1 VDIAVAA
8 LPVGADPGE
17 VARSDPGALK
27 AAVAEARP
35 FLAFRLQRVLDAAD
49 LRSPEARAR
58 AAAEAMAVIAE
69 HPNELVR
76 DQYVMEVADR
86 TRIDPDRLRRLPIR
100 RRDGARQGDER
111 TGPPAGSPRAR
122 RDETSGPEVEALRL
136 AVHRP
141 EDVADRLEE
150 VLVDDEL
157 NLAAFRALMSAAT
170 LHEAIERADP
180 GAAELLQRL
189 AVEDADA
196 DPDDVLARLADR
208 ASQRALRSLEAEARS
223 SAAGALGL
231 VPTVT
236 WVKLTVE
243 ALREPGQRRDATGR
257 LVAWLVERD
266 DSG

>member
-1 VDIAVAA
+1 GLPRAVATCGTALADEHFRMLKNFARRVVLAYDADAAGQAAAERFYAWEQRYEVDIAVAA

-58 AAAEAMAVIAE
+58 AAAQAMAVIAE

-86 TRIDPDRLRRLPIR
+86 TRIDPDRLRRLPVR
-100 RRDGARQGDER
+100 RGPGPDPAARSTAER
-111 TGPPAGSPRAR
+111 PGRAR
-122 RDETSGPEVEALRL
+122 REERAGPEVEALRL

-141 EDVADRLEE
+141 EEVADRLEE
-150 VLVDDEL
+150 VLFADEL
-157 NLAAFRALMSAAT
+157 NLAAFRALVSSAT

-180 GAAELLQRL
+180 GAADLLQR
-189 AVEDADA
+189 
-196 DPDDVLARLADR
+196 
-208 ASQRALRSLEAEARS
+208 
-223 SAAGALGL
+223 
-231 VPTVT
+231 
-236 WVKLTVE
+236 
-243 ALREPGQRRDATGR
+243 
-257 LVAWLVERD
+257 
-266 DSG
+266 